1 MRARNDLR
9 WVVNQGWDTAPLELR
24 AGQISDSFA
33 PEVIRRV
40 LPHLGTPN
48 ALYAAEE
55 AKRAED
61 FRKLTGGVAP
71 GAQLHVLAVGV
82 ADYGEAAR
90 QLDLEWADDDAADV
104 AAALAGQVDWPY
116 RLGHRVTLRDEEAQA
131 TAIRDQLDVI
141 RRRMEAAPGGNDL
154 AVVMFSGHGVV
165 LGEGETAE
173 FYLLPHGADVAS
185 ESRIRGSGIS
195 GTELR
200 GQIAALAGFG
210 RVLVMLDTC
219 SSGAA
224 MADGRPLGAS
234 RERVLSLAGK
244 NVTVLASSA
253 ATEVSRERAE
263 WRNGAFTEALL
274 EALGQDGDRDGNGMV
289 SVAELT
295 DYVARRLPVLSGDTQ
310 APSNEARFD
319 GDLFA
324 SGF

>member
-1 MRARNDLR
+1 MILDR
-9 WVVNQGWDTAPLELR
+9 WLAPL
-24 AGQISDSFA
+24 
-33 PEVIRRV
+33 
-40 LPHLGTPN
+40 
-48 ALYAAEE
+48 
-55 AKRAED
+55 
-61 FRKLTGGVAP
+61 
-71 GAQLHVLAVGV
+71 LAVGL
-82 ADYGEAAR
+82 AFGAQAAEPVPGLYDR
-90 QLDLEWADDDAADV
+90 PVLALDPGMHTARIVRADV
-104 AAALAGQVDWPY
+104 DRDGRFAVTASEDKTVRVWSLADGALERTIWLPAGPGNVGKAFAVAISPD
-116 RLGHRVTLRDEEAQA
+116 GA
-131 TAIRDQLDVI
+131 TI
-141 RRRMEAAPGGNDL
+141 APGGNDL

-210 RVLVMLDTC
+210 RVLVLLDTC

-224 MADGRPLGAS
+224 MADGRPLGAG